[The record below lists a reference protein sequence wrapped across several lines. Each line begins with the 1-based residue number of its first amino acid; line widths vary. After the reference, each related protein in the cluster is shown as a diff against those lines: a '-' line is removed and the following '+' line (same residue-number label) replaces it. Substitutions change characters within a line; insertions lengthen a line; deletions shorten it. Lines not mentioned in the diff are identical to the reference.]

1 MMRVR
6 NKLLGA
12 ALCVAAL
19 AAPAA
24 RGQQQQQT
32 GQQQTPDQSAPPIP
46 AYKSPLA
53 GATDNGEADDSG
65 TQQLAP
71 DTRALS
77 GAQDLSLGT
86 PTTRSYW
93 QPHFDVFTS
102 LDSNAGEAA
111 NTTAWSTW
119 TSLTAGVDIHHVSGN
134 SDLSAT
140 FNSGGM
146 ISNNGSA
153 SNGIVEELSFA
164 DRISFH
170 RSVISFLDQLNYL
183 PESSLGFGGV
193 GQTTLPG
200 GTSGGLGPGFAPGQ
214 SLLTGRGQNL
224 GNSFVTEVDTSLTSR
239 TSLTFVGGYSLL
251 HYFDDN
257 LLNYGD
263 ASFRAGYNY
272 QLNRKD
278 TIAVFYTFS
287 GYRYSNI
294 NQSINTNTFQVS
306 YARRATGRLTFQ
318 IAAGPQVVF
327 SRTPISAVGVTADG
341 GTGGGSGSP
350 TTSSTTQLYWSLTTA
365 LQYQSGRNLLG
376 LAYDHGV
383 GGGSGVL
390 AGSVAD
396 TVTGSLNRQVSRT
409 FSSGI
414 TGGYSRNQGISIGN
428 VTPVSQT
435 YDYWFGGG
443 SFTHPVGRSL
453 GLTLSYQVQYQ
464 TSNLA
469 FCTTTGTPC
478 GTSVIRNLISF
489 GVGWHERPLL
499 F

>member
-1 MMRVR
+1 MHAL
-6 NKLLGA
+6 NKLVGA
-12 ALCVAAL
+12 ALCVVAL
-19 AAPAA
+19 AVPAA
-24 RGQQQQQT
+24 WGQQQQT

-53 GATDNGEADDSG
+53 GAADNGDDESG
-65 TQQLAP
+65 PPQLAP

-93 QPHFDVFTS
+93 QPHVDVFSS
-102 LDSNAGEAA
+102 LDSNSGETP

-119 TSLTAGVDIHHVSGN
+119 TSVTAGVDMHHVSGN
-134 SDLSAT
+134 QDLSAS
-140 FNSGGM
+140 FDSGGM

-153 SNGIVEELSFA
+153 SDGYVEELSFA
-164 DRISFH
+164 DRISYH
-170 RSVISFLDQLNYL
+170 RSVISFFDQLNYL
-183 PESSLGFGGV
+183 PESSLGFGGL

-200 GTSGGLGPGFAPGQ
+200 GTSGGLGSGFAPGQ

-224 GNSFVTEVDTSLTSR
+224 GNSFVTEVDTFLTPRS
-239 TSLTFVGGYSLL
+239 SLTFVGGYSLL
-251 HYFDDN
+251 HYFDDD

-263 ASFRAGYNY
+263 ATFRVGYNY
-272 QLNRKD
+272 QLTRKD
-278 TIAVFYTFS
+278 TIAVLYTFS
-287 GYRYSNI
+287 GYRYSNSD
-294 NQSINTNTFQVS
+294 QSINSNTAQVS
-306 YARRATGRLTFQ
+306 YARRSTGRLAFQ
-318 IAAGPQVVF
+318 IAAGPQVVS
-327 SRTPISAVGVTADG
+327 SRMPISNVGVTADG

-350 TTSSTTQLYWSLTTA
+350 TTTSTTQLYWSLNTA
-365 LQYQSGRNLLG
+365 LQYRAGRNELG
-376 LAYDHGV
+376 VAYAHGV

-409 FSSGI
+409 FSSGL

-443 SFTHPVGRSL
+443 TFAHPVGRYL
-453 GLTLSYQVQYQ
+453 ALTLSYQVQYQ

-469 FCTTTGTPC
+469 FCTGTTAPC
-478 GTSVIRNLISF
+478 GTSLIRNLISF

>member
-1 MMRVR
+1 MSGLNR
-6 NKLLGA
+6 LLGA

-19 AAPAA
+19 AVPAA
-24 RGQQQQQT
+24 WGQQQQA
-32 GQQQTPDQSAPPIP
+32 GQQQTPDQSAAPIP

-53 GATDNGEADDSG
+53 GAADNGDADDSG
-65 TQQLAP
+65 APQLAP

-93 QPHFDVFTS
+93 QPHVDFFAS
-102 LDSNAGEAA
+102 LDSNPGETP
-111 NTTAWSTW
+111 NTTSWSTW
-119 TSLTAGVDIHHVSGN
+119 TSVTAGVDMHHVSGN
-134 SDLSAT
+134 QDLSVS
-140 FNSGGM
+140 FDSGGM
-146 ISNNGSA
+146 ISNNGSS
-153 SNGIVEELSFA
+153 SNGVVEELSFA

-170 RSVISFLDQLNYL
+170 REVISFFDELNYL
-183 PESSLGFGGV
+183 PESSLGFGGF
-193 GQTTLPG
+193 GETTLP
-200 GTSGGLGPGFAPGQ
+200 GGLGPGFTPGQ

-224 GNSFVTEVDTSLTSR
+224 GNSFVTEVDTFLTPR
-239 TSLTFVGGYSLL
+239 TSLTFVGGYSIL

-263 ASFRAGYNY
+263 ATFRAGYNY
-272 QLNRKD
+272 QLTRKD
-278 TIAVFYTFS
+278 TIAVYYTFS
-287 GYRYSNI
+287 GYRYSNS
-294 NQSINTNTFQVS
+294 NQSINSQTVQAS
-306 YARRATGRLTFQ
+306 YARRATGKLAFQ
-318 IAAGPQVVF
+318 IAAGPQVV
-327 SRTPISAVGVTADG
+327 SSSMPISNVVTADG
-341 GTGGGSGSP
+341 ETGGGSGSP
-350 TTSSTTQLYWSLTTA
+350 TTSSATQLYWSLNTA
-365 LQYQSGRNLLG
+365 LQYQAGRNQLG
-376 LAYDHGV
+376 LAYAHGV

-390 AGSVAD
+390 AGSLAD

-428 VTPVSQT
+428 VTPISQT

-443 SFTHPVGRSL
+443 TFAHPVGRYL
-453 GLTLSYQVQYQ
+453 ALTLSYQVQYQ

-469 FCTTTGTPC
+469 FCTGTSTPC
-478 GTSVIRNLISF
+478 GTSLIRNLISF

>member
-1 MMRVR
+1 MMRAL
-6 NKLLGA
+6 NKFLRA

-19 AAPAA
+19 AVPAA
-24 RGQQQQQT
+24 WGQQQQT

-77 GAQDLSLGT
+77 GAQDLSLGM

-93 QPHFDVFTS
+93 QPHVDVFAS

-119 TSLTAGVDIHHVSGN
+119 TSATAGVDMHHVSGN
-134 SDLSAT
+134 QDLSVS
-140 FNSGGM
+140 FDSGGM

-170 RSVISFLDQLNYL
+170 REVISFIDQLNYL
-183 PESSLGFGGV
+183 PESSLGFGGL
-193 GQTTLPG
+193 GESTLPG
-200 GTSGGLGPGFAPGQ
+200 GISGGLGPGFAPGQ

-224 GNSFVTEVDTSLTSR
+224 GNSFVTEVDTFLTPR

-263 ASFRAGYNY
+263 ATFRAGYNY
-272 QLNRKD
+272 QLTRKN

-287 GYRYSNI
+287 GYRYSNSD
-294 NQSINTNTFQVS
+294 QSINSHTVQAS
-306 YARRATGRLTFQ
+306 YARRATGKLAFQ
-318 IAAGPQVVF
+318 IAAGPQVV
-327 SRTPISAVGVTADG
+327 SSSMPISNVVTADG
-341 GTGGGSGSP
+341 ETGGGSGSP
-350 TTSSTTQLYWSLTTA
+350 MTSSTTQLYWSLSTA
-365 LQYQSGRNLLG
+365 LQYLAGRNQLG
-376 LAYDHGV
+376 LAYNHGV

-428 VTPVSQT
+428 LTPASQT

-469 FCTTTGTPC
+469 FCTTIGAPC